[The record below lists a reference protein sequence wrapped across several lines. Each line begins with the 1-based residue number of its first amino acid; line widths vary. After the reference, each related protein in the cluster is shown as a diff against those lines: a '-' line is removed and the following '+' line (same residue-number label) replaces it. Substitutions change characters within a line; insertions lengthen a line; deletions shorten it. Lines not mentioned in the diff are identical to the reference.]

1 MNRLTWIALL
11 AILLLAALLRLHR
24 VGEMALRADEA
35 AHLFLAAQEPDAII
49 RPFIESDPHLPLYFL
64 LLHFWV
70 RLAGPSE
77 LAVRYPT
84 VMVGALLVALV
95 YAFGRMVFPR
105 RAQIACLSALL
116 AAVNPYLIWDAQDA
130 HVYSFLTAITLSS
143 WIAFLRARQPG
154 AALAAW
160 TWYVVASVLGL
171 WFHYLAGLAVI
182 AQGALWLFW
191 SATRAIS
198 RRTTVAWIIALI
210 AVTLLFLPWLFVAL
224 PLLTRFKIDFFPPA
238 DWFEMLQRSLVA
250 FSLGR
255 SDNRLMPA
263 MVEPLLGTG
272 LALGFLV
279 ILLFGLF
286 ARAGDANG
294 RIALALYLCVPLVAL
309 FLFSLWRFP
318 IFDERYVLF
327 LTPAFLLLLARGVVS
342 LQELTKRKWVSAGA
356 VAFIVLTTSHSLYNY
371 WYVPAFAK
379 SPDWQS
385 FVQRLVAESQPGD
398 VLIQNYPDPALPY
411 YLHERVPRV
420 LLPRSSSATSAE
432 VSADLDRLTAKYA
445 RVWLQ
450 PVPYAEWDTEGL
462 VETWLN
468 RHARQLRAYEFRGL
482 RLALYLPA
490 AAAVRQAREIDVT
503 FDAHIRLIAFDLDI
517 AGGTLRADTPLHLVL
532 YWEALDRV
540 EREATVFVH
549 LYGED
554 GRLWAQQDNPPVR
567 GTFPTRAWETNLIVV
582 DPYALRLPAD
592 ASTGIYSLAVGMYD
606 PHTLQRLHAVDKLG
620 QPLPEHRVVLAQF
633 NLLSA
638 LESIDPV
645 AVSSDASAHIDR
657 HGETPSKRRADASSS
672 EVAAR

>member
-1 MNRLTWIALL
+1 MKRSIWIALL
-11 AILLLAALLRLHR
+11 AILALAAFLRLHR

-35 AHLFLAAQEPDAII
+35 AHLFLAAQEPDALI
-49 RPFIESDPHLPLYFL
+49 RPFIESDPHLPFYFL
-64 LLHFWV
+64 LLHFWM
-70 RLAGPSE
+70 RLAGQSE

-84 VMVGALLVALV
+84 VMVGVLLVALV
-95 YAFGRMVFPR
+95 YALGRMVFPR
-105 RAQIACLSALL
+105 RAQIAWLSALL

-130 HVYSFLTAITLSS
+130 HVYSFLTAIALSS
-143 WIAFLRARQPG
+143 LIAFLRAMQPG
-154 AALAAW
+154 VALAAW
-160 TWYVVASVLGL
+160 TWYVVSSLLGL
-171 WFHYLAGLAVI
+171 WFHYLAGLVVI

-198 RRTTVAWIIALI
+198 RRTTVAWVIALLAI
-210 AVTLLFLPWLFVAL
+210 ALLFLPWLFVAL
-224 PLLTRFKIDFFPPA
+224 PLLTRSKIDFFPPA
-238 DWFEMLQRSLVA
+238 GLFEILQRSLVA

-263 MVEPLLGTG
+263 MVEPLLGNG
-272 LALGFLV
+272 LALGFLA
-279 ILLFGLF
+279 IFLFGLF
-286 ARAGDANG
+286 RAGDANG
-294 RIALALYLCVPLVAL
+294 RIALTLYLCIPLIAL

-327 LTPAFLLLLARGVVS
+327 LTPAFLLFLARGVVS

-356 VAFIVLTTSHSLYNY
+356 VAFIVLTSSHSLYNY
-371 WYVPAFAK
+371 WHVPSFAK

-411 YLHERVPRV
+411 YLRERMPRV
-420 LLPRSSSATSAE
+420 LLPRSGSATSAE
-432 VSADLDRLTAKYA
+432 VSADLKRLTAKYA

-468 RHARQLRAYEFRGL
+468 RHARPLRVYEFRGL

-490 AAAVRQAREIDVT
+490 AAAVRQAREIDAT

-517 AGGTLRADTPLHLVL
+517 AEGTLRAGTTLHLVL

-540 EREATVFVH
+540 AREATVFVH
-549 LYGED
+549 LYGTD
-554 GRLWAQQDNPPVR
+554 GKLWAQQDNPPVR
-567 GTFPTRAWETNLIVV
+567 GTFPTSTWDTNSIVV
-582 DPYALRLPAD
+582 DLYALRLPVD
-592 ASTGIYSLAVGMYD
+592 APTGTYSLAVGMYD
-606 PHTLQRLHAVDKLG
+606 SHTLQRLRAVDKLG

-638 LESIDPV
+638 LESIEPV
-645 AVSSDASAHIDR
+645 AL
-657 HGETPSKRRADASSS
+657 SSS